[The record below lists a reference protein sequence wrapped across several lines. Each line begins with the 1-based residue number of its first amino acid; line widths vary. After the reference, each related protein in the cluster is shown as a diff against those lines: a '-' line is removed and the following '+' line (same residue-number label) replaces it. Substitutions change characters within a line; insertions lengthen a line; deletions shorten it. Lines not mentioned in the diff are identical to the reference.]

1 MLKSCKVQWWLWYV
15 DGYDYLG
22 MLRKSARAKE
32 GRRYRA
38 KIVLVF
44 CVCWRSQYWKFNQND
59 WTRYFFFQ
67 TVYGH
72 MEWHA
77 DICKS
82 LVYETYKEICCD
94 KTNASPSSTRLEH
107 SESRGLSTHLWYLME
122 KEIHLLVI
130 QKMRTFTEKFV
141 QKLLTFLW
149 YVDWKCT
156 CY

>member
-1 MLKSCKVQWWLWYV
+1 MTLICWWLW
-15 DGYDYLG
+15 L
-22 MLRKSARAKE
+22 LTT
-32 GRRYRA
+32 
-38 KIVLVF
+38 L
-44 CVCWRSQYWKFNQND
+44 VCWERVPGPRRVEGTGQRLFWYSVCAGGANTENSTKMIEHD
-59 WTRYFFFQ
+59 IFFQ

-107 SESRGLSTHLWYLME
+107 SGSRGLSTHLWYLME

-130 QKMRTFTEKFV
+130 QKMRTITEKFV
-141 QKLLTFLW
+141 QKLLTFL
-149 YVDWKCT
+149 
-156 CY
+156 